1 MTVAPTSRLFPSR
14 VTTQRRES
22 DCSRMSTLAP
32 ISRKER
38 NRVNP
43 DETPG
48 EISRAIE
55 ELSPQQEGA
64 IVALLSDPGLTGA
77 AKAAGVGKAT
87 LWRWMQ
93 QPAFREAYRHARRKA
108 VEQARARQQQA
119 SGEALR
125 EVMNDQDAPHAS
137 RVSAARTVLDMA
149 MQATNEEE
157 IEKRLA
163 ALEARAVRKGA

>member
-1 MTVAPTSRLFPSR
+1 
-14 VTTQRRES
+14 
-22 DCSRMSTLAP
+22 MSTLAST
-32 ISRKER
+32 SRKER
-38 NRVNP
+38 IRMNTGETTRNP
-43 DETPG
+43 
-48 EISRAIE
+48 AE

-64 IVALLSDPGLTGA
+64 ITALLSEPGLTIA

-93 QPAFREAYRHARRKA
+93 QPAFREAYRRARREA
-108 VEQARARQQQA
+108 VEQARARLQQA
-119 SGEALR
+119 SGEAVEVLR
-125 EVMNDQDAPHAS
+125 DVMNDQDTPHAS

-163 ALEARAVRKGA
+163 ALEARATRKGA

>member
-1 MTVAPTSRLFPSR
+1 
-14 VTTQRRES
+14 
-22 DCSRMSTLAP
+22 MSTLAP

-77 AKAAGVGKAT
+77 AKAAGVGKAI

-119 SGEALR
+119 SGEAVEALR

-149 MQATNEEE
+149 IKPTNE
-157 IEKRLA
+157 
-163 ALEARAVRKGA
+163 

>member
-1 MTVAPTSRLFPSR
+1 MTVAPSTPEQRKRPS
-14 VTTQRRES
+14 VYSGT
-22 DCSRMSTLAP
+22 STLSST
-32 ISRKER
+32 SRKER
-38 NRVNP
+38 IRMNLGETTRNP
-43 DETPG
+43 
-48 EISRAIE
+48 AE

-93 QPAFREAYRHARRKA
+93 QPAFREAYRRARREA
-108 VEQARARQQQA
+108 VEQARARLQQA
-119 SGEALR
+119 SGEAVEALR
-125 EVMNDQDAPHAS
+125 DVMNDQEAPHAS

-149 MQATNEEE
+149 MQATSEEE

-163 ALEARAVRKGA
+163 ALEARATRKGA